1 MQGDERATDLVDVE
15 EHLQVGILTRGKPTL
30 GMVLVSLLLQ
40 EAIPLRIHMV
50 DTASRAVIERD
61 DVRFAL
67 RLASE
72 RNIRST
78 YERLN
83 SSDRAFTDGKL
94 ALIRE
99 LPGRYICLIDDD
111 IVMPS
116 STMADLWATAQSL
129 SEFGFIAP
137 SLRNSPHPKSPNLLG
152 LQYSPGSVIF
162 QDEAVRSILIEYYR
176 STVDVLDHRRSIE
189 KVWEIAFLTG
199 MFNGLG
205 RPCIDR
211 SDIVSYHLDYQARP
225 VWHDDEQALV
235 NRSISLA
242 QRLITN
248 HRPSEDLL
256 AEVSA
261 GEMTERKVIDLGEVT
276 SLPASGGADSFWT
289 GLSRLFSRPQE
300 DQ

>member
-1 MQGDERATDLVDVE
+1 MQDDERAANQIE
-15 EHLQVGILTRGKPTL
+15 AGEHLQVGILTRGKPTL

-50 DTASRAVIERD
+50 DTARRAVIERD

-116 STMADLWATAQSL
+116 STLADLWATAQSF
-129 SEFGFIAP
+129 SEFGFIAS
-137 SLRNSPHPKSPNLLG
+137 SLRNSPHAKSPNLVG
-152 LQYSPGSVIF
+152 LQYTPGSVIF
-162 QDEAVRSILIEYYR
+162 QDETVRSILIEYYR
-176 STVDVLDHRRSIE
+176 NTVDVLDHRRSLT

-211 SDIVSYHLDYQARP
+211 SEIVSYHLDYQARP

-235 NRSISLA
+235 NRSIGLA
-242 QRLITN
+242 QQLITN

-261 GEMTERKVIDLGEVT
+261 GEMAERRVIDLGEVT
-276 SLPASGGADSFWT
+276 SLEESGRSTSFWT
-289 GLSRLFSRPQE
+289 GLTRLFNGPQ
-300 DQ
+300 DDR

>member
-1 MQGDERATDLVDVE
+1 MQENEGVTGRVDAG

-50 DTASRAVIERD
+50 DTARRAVIERD

-116 STMADLWATAQSL
+116 STLSDLWTTAKSL
-129 SEFGFIAP
+129 PEFGFITSA
-137 SLRNSPHPKSPNLLG
+137 LQNSPHTKSPNLVG
-152 LQYSPGSVIF
+152 LQYSPGSVIY

-176 STVDVLDHRRSIE
+176 NTVDVLDQRRTTA

-199 MFNGLG
+199 MFHGLG
-205 RPCIDR
+205 RRCIDR
-211 SDIVSYHLDYQARP
+211 SEILSYHLDYQARP
-225 VWHDDEQALV
+225 MWHEDEQALV
-235 NRSISLA
+235 SRSMGLA
-242 QRLITN
+242 QQLIAN

-261 GEMTERKVIDLGEVT
+261 GELAERNVIDLGEVT
-276 SLPASGGADSFWT
+276 SLPESGRSKSFWS
-289 GLSRLFSRPQE
+289 GLTRFFNGPQ
-300 DQ
+300 DNR

>member
-1 MQGDERATDLVDVE
+1 MQDYTSVANQVKAE

-50 DTASRAVIERD
+50 DTAKSAVIERD

-99 LPGRYICLIDDD
+99 LQGRYICLIDDD

-116 STMADLWATAQSL
+116 STLADLWATAQSF
-129 SEFGFIAP
+129 SEFGFIAS
-137 SLRNSPHPKSPNLLG
+137 SLLNSPQAQSPNLVG

-162 QDEAVRSILIEYYR
+162 QDETVRSILIEYYR
-176 STVDVLDHRRSIE
+176 NTVDVLDHRRSTT

-199 MFNGLG
+199 MFSGLG

-211 SDIVSYHLDYQARP
+211 SEVISYHLDYQARP

-235 NRSISLA
+235 NRSVGLA
-242 QRLITN
+242 QQLITN

-261 GEMTERKVIDLGEVT
+261 SEIAERNVIDLGEVT
-276 SLPASGGADSFWT
+276 SLPEASRSNSFWA
-289 GLSRLFSRPQE
+289 GLTRFFNGPR
-300 DQ
+300 DNT

>member
-1 MQGDERATDLVDVE
+1 MQDDEKVTDHAKVE

-50 DTASRAVIERD
+50 DTAKRAVIERD

-116 STMADLWATAQSL
+116 STLSDLWATAKSL
-129 SEFGFIAP
+129 PEFGFIA
-137 SLRNSPHPKSPNLLG
+137 SALRNSPHTQSPNLVG

-162 QDEAVRSILIEYYR
+162 QDETVRSILIEYYR
-176 STVDVLDHRRSIE
+176 NTVDVLDHRRTMT

-199 MFNGLG
+199 MFSGLG

-211 SDIVSYHLDYQARP
+211 SEVVSYHLDYQARP
-225 VWHDDEQALV
+225 TWHEDEQALV
-235 NRSISLA
+235 NRSIRLA
-242 QRLITN
+242 QQLITN

-261 GEMTERKVIDLGEVT
+261 GETAERNVIDLGEVT
-276 SLPASGGADSFWT
+276 SLPETSRPNSFWT
-289 GLSRLFSRPQE
+289 GLTRFLNGPR
-300 DQ
+300 DDR

>member
-1 MQGDERATDLVDVE
+1 MHDAENANDQLKAE

-50 DTASRAVIERD
+50 DTARRAVIERD

-83 SSDRAFTDGKL
+83 SRDRAFTDGKL

-99 LPGRYICLIDDD
+99 LPGQYICLIDDD

-116 STMADLWATAQSL
+116 STLADLWATAQSF
-129 SEFGFIAP
+129 SEFGFIAS
-137 SLRNSPHPKSPNLLG
+137 SLRNSPQAQSPNLVG

-162 QDEAVRSILIEYYR
+162 QDETVRSILIEYYR
-176 STVDVLDHRRSIE
+176 NTVDVLDNRRSMT

-199 MFNGLG
+199 MFNGLR

-211 SDIVSYHLDYQARP
+211 SEVVSYHLDYQASP

-235 NRSISLA
+235 NRSIGLA
-242 QRLITN
+242 QQLITN
-248 HRPSEDLL
+248 HRSSEDLL

-261 GEMTERKVIDLGEVT
+261 SEMAERNVIDLGEVT
-276 SLPASGGADSFWT
+276 SLPESGQSNSFWSELT
-289 GLSRLFSRPQE
+289 RFFSGPR
-300 DQ
+300 DDR